1 MSTGRAIGALGLGA
15 TAGAVAYV
23 VLATGILG
31 GGGLVDAAARVDRTV
46 PGTAQSLPVFD
57 DCEQLREW
65 YVRTALPRVGP
76 WGLGM
81 PPVAYAERASG
92 GPVPVAGDAA
102 RGAVGSSET
111 GTNVQEHDVDEADVA
126 KTDGRLVVRV
136 SGAFLF
142 VADVSGARA
151 RELSRTRLPGPRLA
165 RPELLLHGH
174 RVVVVGDEQPR
185 LYAMPA
191 DSMARTFLPV
201 PQQDT
206 RAHVLS
212 FDLTNP
218 SAPRFTGDLAV
229 DGGAVSARA
238 YADGVVRVVVTTG
251 YPPLDFVQPNRD
263 RSAREAIRANRE
275 IVRTVS
281 IDDWVPG
288 IRTSDDGTRRPLLDC
303 SEVRHPRATSGLGTT
318 SVLTF
323 GFDEPTG
330 YRATAVTGAGDL
342 VYSSADRVY
351 VATARGPGT
360 DLHAFALDGRRT
372 AYMASGSV
380 PGRVKDRW
388 SFSEYGGHLR
398 VVTATGQTWNPRE
411 NVLTVLAEKD
421 GRLRSVGRVG
431 GLGRNE
437 SLQSVRWFGDLAV
450 VVTFRQTDPLYTLD
464 LSVPGAPRLLGALK
478 VPGYSSYLHPV
489 GDDLLV
495 GIGHDVS
502 ASTGADL
509 GAQAAT
515 FDLRDLTDVRR
526 AGTYTFGPQTDVSA
540 GWDPRAFTYLPERR
554 TLVTPVQSWTD
565 QRSRFVALHVARD
578 GTLTPTGSWT
588 ARRYAGEDVRAL
600 PLGGGRLALVDD
612 VVRVVRVD

>member
-1 MSTGRAIGALGLGA
+1 
-15 TAGAVAYV
+15 
-23 VLATGILG
+23 
-31 GGGLVDAAARVDRTV
+31 
-46 PGTAQSLPVFD
+46 
-57 DCEQLREW
+57 
-65 YVRTALPRVGP
+65 
-76 WGLGM
+76 
-81 PPVAYAERASG
+81 
-92 GPVPVAGDAA
+92 
-102 RGAVGSSET
+102 
-111 GTNVQEHDVDEADVA
+111 
-126 KTDGRLVVRV
+126 
-136 SGAFLF
+136 
-142 VADVSGARA
+142 
-151 RELSRTRLPGPRLA
+151 
-165 RPELLLHGH
+165 
-174 RVVVVGDEQPR
+174 
-185 LYAMPA
+185 
-191 DSMARTFLPV
+191 
-201 PQQDT
+201 
-206 RAHVLS
+206 
-212 FDLTNP
+212 
-218 SAPRFTGDLAV
+218 
-229 DGGAVSARA
+229 
-238 YADGVVRVVVTTG
+238 
-251 YPPLDFVQPNRD
+251 
-263 RSAREAIRANRE
+263 
-275 IVRTVS
+275 
-281 IDDWVPG
+281 
-288 IRTSDDGTRRPLLDC
+288 
-303 SEVRHPRATSGLGTT
+303 
-318 SVLTF
+318 
-323 GFDEPTG
+323 
-330 YRATAVTGAGDL
+330 
-342 VYSSADRVY
+342 
-351 VATARGPGT
+351 
-360 DLHAFALDGRRT
+360 
-372 AYMASGSV
+372 MASGSV
-380 PGRVKDRW
+380 PGTVKDRW

-489 GDDLLV
+489 RDDLLV

-612 VVRVVRVD
+612 VVRVVRVG